1 MSNKAL
7 TTAAIHLG
15 VITDPLCLGGEST
28 ACPRTRAD
36 GKGFTKLFSM
46 HPRIAELLDYDQ
58 RQRVALLDALS
69 LIPEPLRDR
78 RCDPAI
84 WSPAQVLEHLH
95 RVESG
100 IARLIAHSVERA
112 KVDGLEPEREV
123 GSVLGSL
130 DSLRVMD
137 RTRRISAPDPVMPRG
152 EMTASQAEAALRDSR
167 QALVSALHE
176 TDGLALGQ
184 ITRTHPTL
192 GTLNLYQWVLFVG
205 QHEARHACQL
215 QDLARQ
221 LIS

>member
-1 MSNKAL
+1 ML
-7 TTAAIHLG
+7 
-15 VITDPLCLGGEST
+15 
-28 ACPRTRAD
+28 
-36 GKGFTKLFSM
+36 SM

-58 RQRVALLDALS
+58 RQRVVLLDALS

-78 RCDPAI
+78 RCDAAT
-84 WSPAQVLEHLH
+84 WSPAEVLEHLY
-95 RVESG
+95 RVERG
-100 IARLIAHSVERA
+100 IARLIAHSVAQA

-123 GSVLGSL
+123 SSVLTSL

-137 RTRRISAPDPVMPRG
+137 RSRRISAPDPVMPRG
-152 EMTASQAEAALRDSR
+152 EMTAAQAEAALTDSR
-167 QALVSALHE
+167 QALVSALRE
-176 TDGLALGQ
+176 ADGLALGR

-221 LIS
+221 LVS